1 MNADVF
7 LDKADAVATAA
18 AVKSGKITATAAVSD
33 ALERIAVADRA
44 FNCFTNVMT
53 ESALADAEKI
63 DNAIA
68 NNENPG
74 PRL

>member
-18 AVKSGKITATAAVSD
+18 AVKSGKITATAAVSA

-44 FNCFTNVMT
+44 FNCFTKVIAK
-53 ESALADAEKI
+53 SAIADAEKF
-63 DNAIA
+63 DRNSCKSLDKCA
-68 NNENPG
+68 
-74 PRL
+74 